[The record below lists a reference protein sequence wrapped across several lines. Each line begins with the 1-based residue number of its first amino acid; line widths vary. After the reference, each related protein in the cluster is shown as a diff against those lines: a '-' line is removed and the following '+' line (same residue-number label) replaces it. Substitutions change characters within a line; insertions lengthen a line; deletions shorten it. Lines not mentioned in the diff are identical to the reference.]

1 MKTYIINLISGPG
14 SGKSTACAG
23 IFNQLKKRGVECE
36 LALEYAKDCVWD
48 ESYKKMDD
56 QVLIFGMQYHRI
68 WRLNG
73 KVQVVILD
81 SPLLLSLIYN
91 KNVKSE
97 IFESFVLECFSHFNN
112 IVYFIERNEVLEFNN
127 NGRVHSREE
136 SLVIDQKV
144 KNILEKFKIPYKS
157 VKNNESVELITKEI
171 LEKLKE
177 DK

>member
-1 MKTYIINLISGPG
+1 M
-14 SGKSTACAG
+14 
-23 IFNQLKKRGVECE
+23 
-36 LALEYAKDCVWD
+36 
-48 ESYKKMDD
+48 
-56 QVLIFGMQYHRI
+56 
-68 WRLNG
+68 
-73 KVQVVILD
+73 ILD

-97 IFESFVLECFSHFNN
+97 IFESFVLECFRHFNN